1 MIDLIQNNINA
12 IAAVCKQHHVKE
24 LFLFGS
30 AARRNDF
37 TDNSDIDILVNFEHL
52 PLDTNEQVF
61 YIVENRD
68 MLQERLKEIFKR
80 EIDLIEENKIS
91 NKYLRYF
98 INKDKKLLYEV
109 S

>member
-1 MIDLIQNNINA
+1 MIDLIQNNISA
-12 IAAVCKQHHVKE
+12 IADACKKHHVKE

-30 AARRNDF
+30 AARKNDF
-37 TDNSDIDILVNFEHL
+37 TNNSDIDILVNFEPL
-52 PLDTNEQVF
+52 PFDTNEQIF

-68 MLQERLKEIFKR
+68 KLHEQLKKIFKR
-80 EIDLIEENKIS
+80 EIDLVEENKIS

>member
-1 MIDLIQNNINA
+1 MIDVINHNINA
-12 IAAVCKQHHVKE
+12 ISDACKKHHVKE
-24 LFLFGS
+24 LYVFGS
-30 AARRNDF
+30 AARQNDF
-37 TDNSDIDILVNFEHL
+37 TDNSDIDILVNFEPL
-52 PLDTNEQVF
+52 PIDTNEQIF

-68 MLQERLKEIFKR
+68 KLQEQLKKIFKR
-80 EIDLIEENKIS
+80 EIDLIEEDKIS

>member
-1 MIDLIQNNINA
+1 MIELIKDNIHA
-12 IAAVCKQHHVKE
+12 ITDVCKQHNVTK
-24 LFLFGS
+24 LFVFGS
-30 AARRNDF
+30 AAREEDF
-37 TDNSDIDILVNFEHL
+37 TNKSVLDMLENFENL
-52 PLDTNEQVF
+52 PIDTNEQIF

-68 MLQERLKEIFKR
+68 KLQERLKKLFKR
-80 EIDLIEENKIS
+80 EIDLIKENKIY

>member
-1 MIDLIQNNINA
+1 MINLIQNNIKA
-12 IAAVCKQHHVKE
+12 IADACKQHHVKE

-30 AARRNDF
+30 AARSGDF
-37 TDNSDIDILVNFEHL
+37 TDSSDIDILVNFENL

-68 MLQERLKEIFKR
+68 KFQQRLEQVFKR
-80 EIDLIEENKIS
+80 DIDLIEESKIS